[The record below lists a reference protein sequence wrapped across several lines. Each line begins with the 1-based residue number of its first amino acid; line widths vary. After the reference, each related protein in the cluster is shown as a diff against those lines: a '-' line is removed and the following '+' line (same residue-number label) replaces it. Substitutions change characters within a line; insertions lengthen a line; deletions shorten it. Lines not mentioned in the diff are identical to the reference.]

1 MKQCLLL
8 TVILSLSACQT
19 GPEFAEPEA
28 PANAIPR
35 DTFMHILT
43 EVHLIEGVFK
53 QRLFRDDNE
62 SLRIQSHYAECF
74 ERWGVNEDRF
84 LATYTWWYQRP
95 EALDA
100 LLEDVAENLTQ
111 LERELINEE
120 TAEKKVQ

>member
-1 MKQCLLL
+1 M
-8 TVILSLSACQT
+8 
-19 GPEFAEPEA
+19 
-28 PANAIPR
+28 
-35 DTFMHILT
+35 
-43 EVHLIEGVFK
+43 
-53 QRLFRDDNE
+53 
-62 SLRIQSHYAECF
+62 
-74 ERWGVNEDRF
+74 NEDRF